1 MAKKSTK
8 TRKQTP
14 IQKEYAKQ
22 VSRIKAFIRRAEK
35 RGYRFE
41 KDIVPAKPKRITKAS
56 VRKLKEIKPIT
67 LYKKSTYLSESGDI
81 VSGVQGRKEERS
93 NAAKKGLQ
101 KKKYVRGGMS
111 NDPDYEKWLEDR
123 RKKDEEEK
131 KKLRKEKIRELF
143 TKGNIIYNNILDLL
157 SDIDK
162 QHQKAAEKLR
172 KLLEAQ
178 INEFEKEKVMLSIAQ
193 NESEVMELVDIT
205 LRYNPGDDRH
215 DTAIRELYT
224 LFKGEIPTSQDMK
237 DLQDTID
244 ADISYDE
251 SHT

>member
-8 TRKQTP
+8 SRKQSP
-14 IQKEYAKQ
+14 IQKEYSKQ

-41 KDIVPAKPKRITKAS
+41 KDIIPAKPKRITKAS

-81 VSGVQGRKEERS
+81 ISGVQGRKEERS
-93 NAAKKGLQ
+93 ISAKKGVIKRQL
-101 KKKYVRGGMS
+101 KKTIPGKILS
-111 NDPDYEKWLEDR
+111 WEEER
-123 RKKDEEEK
+123 RIKDEQIKKDLQAQRQ
-131 KKLRKEKIRELF
+131 LRMVF
-143 TKGNIIYNNILDLL
+143 TKGNIIYNNILDLINE
-157 SDIDK
+157 IDK
-162 QHQKAAEKLR
+162 SHKKAAEKLR
-172 KLLEAQ
+172 KLLDSQ
-178 INEFEKEKVMLSIAQ
+178 INQFGKDKVMLSLSQ
-193 NESEVMELVDIT
+193 NEAEVMELIDVT

-237 DLQDTID
+237 DLQDLID

-251 SHT
+251 SYT